1 MGRKLVLVH
10 VEFDEDGGTM
20 TATLGE
26 DMLRVL
32 GAIEYAKAMAMFKKV
47 SPTLQSVIVPGAM
60 PLPHESGR
68 A

>member
-1 MGRKLVLVH
+1 MGRVLVLVH
-10 VEFDEDGGTM
+10 VELDEDSGAM
-20 TATLGE
+20 KAMLGE

-47 SPTLQSVIVPGAM
+47 SPTLQSVIVPGAI
-60 PLPHESGR
+60 PLPHETGR